1 MGARV
6 TSNYFPVSGIV
17 SLVSMTMEGQTLE
30 VAAIG
35 SDGVVGIETVLQAG
49 IARWEAIA
57 STPVEALRVS
67 ADRLRSELER
77 SAALRRVL
85 LQYSYGVLGQVAQAA
100 VCHRFHTV
108 AQRLARWLL
117 VARERLRS
125 DAIQMAQEAVA
136 GLLGSPRT
144 AVTTAAVVL
153 QDRGA
158 IRQRHGRTLIVDAT
172 ILRALARECYETG
185 KERAKPLG

>member
-1 MGARV
+1 MPSATNALLALLPLEERTRILPLLEKVTIDRGTTLHDMGARV
-6 TSNYFPVSGIV
+6 TSNYFPASGIV

-35 SDGVVGIETVLQAG
+35 SDGVVGIETVLQVG
-49 IARWEAIA
+49 IARWEAVA
-57 STPVEALRVS
+57 STPVEALRIS

-77 SAALRRVL
+77 SAALRRAL

-125 DAIQMAQEAVA
+125 DAIQMTQEAVA
-136 GLLGSPRT
+136 GCSG
-144 AVTTAAVVL
+144 V
-153 QDRGA
+153 RG
-158 IRQRHGRTLIVDAT
+158 QR
-172 ILRALARECYETG
+172 
-185 KERAKPLG
+185 